1 MGIAHNLCEVLCIQ
15 QKSSQGCFIWHPEN
29 LKEKYNQLIHNHVHI
44 LKEIMEDVSDFEEGH
59 LTEKLPIQAFNSSS
73 EVKEKLL
80 LGRYRRTD
88 TEICEYIKKILGH
101 PLFKSLMISTIALN
115 AIFLAIETD
124 FKVRSESYYFLE
136 IADLIILAIY
146 TTEFLLNLYLDPID
160 YWKDGYKR
168 YDAVVLFFAYL
179 LYVIDRSNPHK
190 YRFWN
195 LVKGF
200 QALRILKLV
209 YYSTGMTVLMT
220 ALGQTAKNVIYV
232 LVLLFLLMFIFAI
245 LGHELYGDPAT
256 GDMRNWGNLPSAF
269 FTLFSLVTVD
279 GWTDLQDELDEKGLT
294 SSRAFTIVFILLGFF
309 VFFNMFI
316 GVVIMDI
323 QDTTEEYERKLQAER
338 RATLHTK
345 KQAILRRQQEEI
357 SALIKQQKSSEYKTF
372 NELVEDFKK
381 TLHHSDPMI
390 LEEFCASIPFIDLYL
405 TSLDRQDATVYKLQE
420 LYYELVA
427 TLTTMLKESEE
438 KSWQSLRSKSSHHN
452 K

>member
-1 MGIAHNLCEVLCIQ
+1 
-15 QKSSQGCFIWHPEN
+15 
-29 LKEKYNQLIHNHVHI
+29 
-44 LKEIMEDVSDFEEGH
+44 MEEFNYFEEYQ
-59 LTEKLPIQAFNSSS
+59 LTEKLPLETFRSTS

-88 TEICEYIKKILGH
+88 NELCEYIKNFLGH

-115 AIFLAIETD
+115 AIFLVIETD
-124 FKVRSESYYFLE
+124 FKVRSESFYFLE
-136 IADLIILAIY
+136 VADLIILAIY
-146 TTEFLLNLYLDPID
+146 TTEFLLNLYLEPID
-160 YWKDGYKR
+160 CWKDGYKR

-179 LYVIDRSNPHK
+179 LYFIDRSNPQK
-190 YRFWN
+190 YAFWN
-195 LVKGF
+195 LIKGF

-220 ALGQTAKNVIYV
+220 ALGQTVKNVIYV

-245 LGHELYGDPAT
+245 LGHDLYGDPET
-256 GDMRNWGNLPSAF
+256 GDIKNWGDLPSAF

-279 GWTDLQDELDEKGLT
+279 GWTDLQDELDIKGAT

-316 GVVIMDI
+316 GVVIMNI

-338 RATLHTK
+338 RATLYKK

-357 SALIKQQKSSEYKTF
+357 NALISQQKSTEYKTF

-381 TLHHSDPMI
+381 TLHHTDPMI
-390 LEEFCASIPFIDLYL
+390 LEEFCASIPFIDLYFS
-405 TSLDRQDATVYKLQE
+405 SLDRQDATVFKLQE
-420 LYYELVA
+420 LYYEIVA
-427 TLTTMLKESEE
+427 NLTILLKEAQE
-438 KSWQSLRSKSSHHN
+438 KSWQSLQSLQSKGSPPP